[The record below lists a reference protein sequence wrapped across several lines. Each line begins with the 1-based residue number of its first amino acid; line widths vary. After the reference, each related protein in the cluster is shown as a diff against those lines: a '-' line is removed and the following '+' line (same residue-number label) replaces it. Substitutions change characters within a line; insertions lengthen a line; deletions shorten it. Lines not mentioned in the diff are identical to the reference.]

1 MPIDIQSEGD
11 IEDQVISVNTMLQD
25 GSRKFY
31 NTMFLKQYKEGREN
45 EVIFFKKLD
54 EELNKVNTFYKDTV
68 EVVMH
73 EAALLDKQMDAL
85 IALRIKVENPD
96 FDDSNL
102 IRRLSTD
109 IANVARS
116 RIMSPSRAR
125 NPGNSLL

>member
-1 MPIDIQSEGD
+1 
-11 IEDQVISVNTMLQD
+11 
-25 GSRKFY
+25 
-31 NTMFLKQYKEGREN
+31 MFLKQYEEGREN

-54 EELNKVNTFYKDTV
+54 EELDKVNTFYKDTV

-85 IALRIKVENPD
+85 ITLRIKVENPD

-109 IANVARS
+109 IANVAPS
-116 RIMSPSRAR
+116 RITSPGRAR
-125 NPGNSLL
+125 NPGNSLF